1 MIETVRKLLK
11 NLIEIGATFKQS
23 TTWNEAFTNPLIKP
37 TIGSFGSQYEQ
48 WLQDVKTFN
57 ERYLKKHPAYN
68 NINTTLHLRPN
79 DTLSKLIGYLQS
91 VYGDDYFWNELN
103 NNPSKVSV
111 PKYQAKI
118 LPEYDIFLS
127 HANSDK
133 ISYVEDLYN
142 SLSKLGVKIFYDK
155 DAIKWGDNWKEKII
169 NGVQNSE
176 FAILVI
182 SNNYFGREWTEK
194 ELYELLNR
202 QNRVGQKIILPI
214 LYNISI
220 EELSERYPM
229 VADIQALNYSE
240 YSCDEIALKF
250 AEQFIIRLK
259 G

>member
-1 MIETVRKLLK
+1 MIETIRKYLK
-11 NLIEIGATFKQS
+11 NLIDMGAVFKQS
-23 TTWNEAFTNPLIKP
+23 TSWNEAIANPYIKQVM
-37 TIGSFGSQYEQ
+37 GSFDSQYEE
-48 WLQDVKTFN
+48 WLQDIKTFN
-57 ERYLKKHPAYN
+57 ERYLKKHPVYN
-68 NINTTLHLRPN
+68 NINTTLNLRPI

-91 VYGDDYFWNELN
+91 VYGDNYFWSEMGDNV
-103 NNPSKVSV
+103 SKIAV

-118 LPEYDIFLS
+118 LPKYDIFLS

-133 ISYVEDLYN
+133 IGYVEDLYN

-155 DAIKWGDNWKEKII
+155 DTIKWGDKWKEKII

-202 QNRVGQKIILPI
+202 QNRIGQKVILPI
-214 LYNISI
+214 LYNITI
-220 EELSERYPM
+220 EELSARYPM
-229 VADIQALNYSE
+229 VADIQALNYSDF
-240 YSCDEIALKF
+240 SCDEIALKF

-259 G
+259 Q